1 MVQEPKYTLIKQ
13 DNPYELRHYQ
23 SYTLVESRDSDLRGY
38 GGFQLA
44 FDFIQGENDRNQKIS
59 MTAPVVNRLNETGV
73 ETTAFVM
80 PPEME
85 FDKVPSPITPGLKK
99 VYIPERVVAVVKFSF
114 SPKMDIL
121 RRYEQNLKEWI
132 ENQGYH
138 MVGPLQLARYNPP
151 FIPGFLKRNELWIE
165 VIPKEN
171 T

>member
-85 FDKVPSPITPGLKK
+85 FDKVPSPITPNLKK
-99 VYIPERVVAVVKFSF
+99 VYLNS
-114 SPKMDIL
+114 
-121 RRYEQNLKEWI
+121 
-132 ENQGYH
+132 
-138 MVGPLQLARYNPP
+138 
-151 FIPGFLKRNELWIE
+151 
-165 VIPKEN
+165 
-171 T
+171 

>member
-1 MVQEPKYTLIKQ
+1 MVKEPTYKLIKQ

-59 MTAPVVNRLNETGV
+59 MTAPVVNRINETGV

-85 FDKVPSPITPGLKK
+85 FDNVPQPNTPTLKK
-99 VYIPERVVAVVKFSF
+99 IFIPERVIAVFKFSF
-114 SPKMDIL
+114 NPKMDII
-121 RRYEQNLKEWI
+121 RKNEQKLIEWI
-132 ENQGYH
+132 EKQDYRII
-138 MVGPLQLARYNPP
+138 GPLQLARYNPP

-165 VIPKEN
+165 VIPNEN